1 MRGFIVMAMFVAS
14 LAQADSK
21 GYTEVR
27 DLALESAG
35 LAEFVI
41 DAGAGSLVVTG
52 VDGARDIT
60 VTATIVIEDKNE
72 EAAQKLIAKRLDL
85 KLERDGD
92 RAKLESGFKSG
103 WGWDANARID
113 LDIRMPAGLA
123 LQVDD
128 GSGSTTITGV
138 TADMLVDDGSGSVQV
153 TTAGSVTV
161 DDGSGSI
168 TVSDASGDVD
178 INDGSGSIDIRRVG
192 GSVKIDDGSGSIKVD
207 DVENDLIIV
216 DDGSGSVTYTN
227 VRGAVELND

>member
-1 MRGFIVMAMFVAS
+1 MRGFIVMAMFVAT

-21 GYTEVR
+21 EYTEVR

-52 VDGARDIT
+52 VEGARDIT
-60 VTATIVIEDKNE
+60 VTATIIVEDKNE
-72 EAAQKLIAKRLDL
+72 EAAQKLIAKRLNL
-85 KLERDGD
+85 KLDRDGD
-92 RAKLESGFKSG
+92 RATLDSGFTSG
-103 WGWDANARID
+103 WGWDGNARID
-113 LDIRMPAGLA
+113 LDVRMPAGLA

-138 TADMLVDDGSGSVQV
+138 RADVLVDDGSGSVRI

-168 TVSDASGDVD
+168 TVSGASGDVYV
-178 INDGSGSIDIRRVG
+178 NDGSGSIDIRGVG
-192 GSVKIDDGSGSIKVD
+192 GSVRIDDGSGSITVD

-216 DDGSGSVTYTN
+216 DDGSGTVTYTN
-227 VRGAVELND
+227 VRGAVELDD

>member
-1 MRGFIVMAMFVAS
+1 MRGFIVMAMFVVS

-21 GYTEVR
+21 EYTEVR
-27 DLALESAG
+27 DLALDSAG

-41 DAGAGSLVVTG
+41 DAGAGSLVITG

-72 EAAQKLIAKRLDL
+72 EAAQKVIAKRLDL

-92 RAKLESGFKSG
+92 RAKLESGFTSG
-103 WGWDANARID
+103 WGWAGNARID
-113 LDIRMPAGLA
+113 LDVRMPAGLA

-138 TADMLVDDGSGSVQV
+138 TADVLVDDGSGSVQV
-153 TTAGSVTV
+153 TTAGSVTI

-168 TVSDASGDVD
+168 TVSDASGDVYV
-178 INDGSGSIDIRRVG
+178 NDGSGSIDIRGVG
-192 GSVKIDDGSGSIKVD
+192 GSVRIDDGSGSIKID

-216 DDGSGSVTYTN
+216 DDGSGTVTYTN
-227 VRGAVELND
+227 VRGAVQLDD